1 MNKIFRIHSSDN
13 VAVALKDLKAGEM
26 AAAGA
31 ASVTVREDIKSGHKV
46 ALRNIAP
53 GENII
58 KYGFPIGTASAP
70 VPAGAWVHTHNMKT
84 RLGDLLEYSYHPS
97 FQPLPAMSPR
107 TFAGYRRKDGSVG
120 IRNEVWILP
129 TVGCVNGVVREIE
142 RQSQKFLTPG
152 IDGVYSYT
160 HPYGCSQLG
169 EDLANTQKILVGLI
183 RHPNA
188 GAVLVVSL
196 GCENNTLAQ
205 MKRAIGSY
213 DEDRVKFLICQ
224 ESEDE
229 VADGVR
235 LTGQLCRYAAQFRR
249 EPCAAGELTVGL
261 KCGGSDGFSGITA
274 NPLVGAFSDRLVSQG
289 GTTILTEVP
298 EMFGAETLLMR
309 RCRNRDVFEK
319 TVALINDFKRYFI
332 SHHQKIDSN
341 PSPGNK
347 SGGITTLEEKSLGC
361 VQKGGTAPVCDVL
374 PYGGPAVRKGLNLL
388 QAPGND
394 LVASAALAAS
404 GAHLVLFTTG
414 RGTPFGCPVPTVKI
428 SSNSNLAR
436 HKSNW
441 IDFDAGRLLSG
452 VDMQTLSDEF
462 FDRVLDIASGVKKAK
477 SESLDK
483 HDLAI
488 FKDGIT
494 L

>member
-1 MNKIFRIHSSDN
+1 MDKIFRIHPSDN
-13 VAVALKDLKAGEM
+13 VAVALKDLKAGET
-26 AAAGA
+26 AAAG
-31 ASVTVREDIKSGHKV
+31 VTVREDIKSGHKI
-46 ALRNIAP
+46 ALQDIAP
-53 GENII
+53 GENIM

-70 VPAGAWVHTHNMKT
+70 IPAGAWVHTHNVKT
-84 RLGDLLEYSYHPS
+84 RLGDLLAYSYHPS
-97 FQPLPAMSPR
+97 FQPLPAAPPR

-120 IRNEVWILP
+120 IRNEVWIIP

-142 RQSQKFLTPG
+142 RQSQRFLTPE

-169 EDLANTQKILVGLI
+169 EDLANTQRILAGLI
-183 RHPNA
+183 RHSNA
-188 GAVLVVSL
+188 GAVLVVGL

-205 MKRAIGSY
+205 MKKAIGSY
-213 DEDRVKFLICQ
+213 DENRVKFLVCQ
-224 ESEDE
+224 EHEDE
-229 VADGVR
+229 VAEGVR
-235 LTGQLCRYAAQFRR
+235 LTGQLCRYAAQFHR

-274 NPLVGAFSDRLVSQG
+274 NPLVGVFSDRLISQG
-289 GTTILTEVP
+289 GTTVLTEVP
-298 EMFGAETLLMR
+298 EMFGAEMLLMR

-319 TVALINDFKRYFI
+319 TVVLINNFKRYFI
-332 SHHQKIDSN
+332 DHHQKIDSN

-374 PYGGPAVRKGLNLL
+374 PYGGPVVQKGLNLL

-404 GAHLVLFTTG
+404 GAQLVLFTTG

-428 SSNSNLAR
+428 ASNSSLAHR
-436 HKSNW
+436 KPGW
-441 IDFDAGRLLSG
+441 IDFDAGKLLFG
-452 VDMQTLSDEF
+452 ADMQALSSEF
-462 FDRVLDIASGVKKAK
+462 FDYVLDIASGVKKTK

-488 FKDGIT
+488 FKNGIT